1 MNVSSVLKLITPNV
15 SELLV
20 KDYNEETKALV
31 MFLKMLRFIHIH
43 ESFENKHENIRDRL
57 KKLLENTEQ
66 SRNFFTS
73 NAYSCIEINFH
84 MMIDETRICFIIS
97 FPGNSQVRPAKSF
110 FEQHALL
117 HQLNPPS

>member
-20 KDYNEETKALV
+20 KDYNDETKALV

-57 KKLLENTEQ
+57 KKLSYATIFSRILNNLEIFLHRTL
-66 SRNFFTS
+66 
-73 NAYSCIEINFH
+73 
-84 MMIDETRICFIIS
+84 TRASKSTFI
-97 FPGNSQVRPAKSF
+97 
-110 FEQHALL
+110 
-117 HQLNPPS
+117 